1 MVAMAQNFPW
11 LMKLL
16 RIAMA
21 NHGTIGHR
29 AAMVSHEAIA
39 NRSHGYA

>member
-1 MVAMAQNFPW
+1 MVAMAQNLPW
-11 LMKLL
+11 LMKPL

-21 NHGTIGHR
+21 NHGTIAHR

-39 NRSHGYA
+39 YLSHG